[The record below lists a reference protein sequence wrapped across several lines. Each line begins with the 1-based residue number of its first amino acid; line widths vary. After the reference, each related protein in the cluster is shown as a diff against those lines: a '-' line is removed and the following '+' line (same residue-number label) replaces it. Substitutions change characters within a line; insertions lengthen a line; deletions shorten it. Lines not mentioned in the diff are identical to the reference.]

1 MTMTLTREPPSTLRP
16 GNPLSRVVFWAKKNL
31 FSSWTNSLLTLLC
44 LWLMWQLI
52 PPLLNWAVFNA
63 NWLGTT
69 RTDCTRE
76 GACWVFIHA
85 RFGQFMYGLYPIE
98 QRWRINTTLIIG
110 LVTLTPL
117 FWRTMPGRGRY
128 LAVWAVVYPLL
139 VWVMLYGGFFGLNR
153 VETRQWGLDTDLN
166 HCRCRDCWRLATR
179 HFTGTGASLQYAGGA
194 HSVSG
199 IYRVLARGAINHR
212 AVYVLGDAAA
222 IYDRR
227 HQHR

>member
-117 FWRTMPGRGRY
+117 FWRTMPGRGR
-128 LAVWAVVYPLL
+128 
-139 VWVMLYGGFFGLNR
+139 
-153 VETRQWGLDTDLN
+153 
-166 HCRCRDCWRLATR
+166 CRDCWRLATR